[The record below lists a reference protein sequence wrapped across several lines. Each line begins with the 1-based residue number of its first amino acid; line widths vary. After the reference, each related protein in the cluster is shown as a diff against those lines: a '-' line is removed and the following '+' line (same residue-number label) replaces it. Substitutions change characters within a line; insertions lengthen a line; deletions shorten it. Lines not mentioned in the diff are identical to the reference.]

1 MLFKK
6 TFINKKKY
14 IYQHFRAPVY
24 ALQTNHEHVE
34 VRNTSGWEEKFLKH
48 NNNIKLNIHPFV
60 SFFAF
65 SDWVHIR
72 SCCHVIKPFA
82 SRTMLLEDNAPRGQ
96 CSSRTMLLED
106 NAPRGQFQV
115 SRLNPRGSSGPRAG
129 VKPPQAVLERG
140 SSPLSPPQV
149 LLEARQGVVKKM

>member
-14 IYQHFRAPVY
+14 IYQHPRAPVY
-24 ALQTNHEHVE
+24 AIQTNHEHVE
-34 VRNTSGWEEKFLKH
+34 VRNTSGWEENFLKH
-48 NNNIKLNIHPFV
+48 NINIKLNIHPFV

-82 SRTMLLEDNAPRGQ
+82 
-96 CSSRTMLLED
+96 SRTMLLED

-149 LLEARQGVVKKM
+149 LLEARQGVLKKM